1 MTSRKILVTGVAGSL
16 GRALWRRL
24 VERKSYRVV
33 GIDIRNWLLDRP
45 ANFTFHQMDINRNRA
60 EDIFRTVRPH
70 TVVHLASI
78 RDRHVPQA
86 KRHTTNVIG
95 TQKVLGYCAK
105 YGVKKVVV
113 VSSHTVYG
121 ASPLNPSMIT
131 VDMPLK
137 AAARRGEMGD
147 LIEFDHVC
155 RSWMYE
161 HSRQRMVLL
170 RPVFA
175 LGPNIREG
183 FVYRWLNMDRV
194 PTVMGFNPMLQIL
207 HEDDV
212 AEAIN
217 CALKA
222 KARGLYNV
230 TGSSSIPVL
239 RLIRELNLPSYCVP
253 HPLLYPADGVLFK
266 LGLSPLSPGELEFLQ
281 YNCVVSG
288 SRIRKELGYKP
299 VRTLRETLALFSRTH
314 SAVIA

>member
-1 MTSRKILVTGVAGSL
+1 VTARKIIVTGIAGSL

-24 VERKSYRVV
+24 VDRKSYKVV
-33 GIDIRNWLLDRP
+33 GIDIRNWLLDKP
-45 ANFTFHQMDINRNRA
+45 ANFTFQQMDINRNRT

-78 RDRHVPQA
+78 RDRHVSKA
-86 KRHTTNVIG
+86 KRHNTNVIG

-105 YGVKKVVV
+105 YGAKKVVV

-121 ASPLNPSMIT
+121 ASPVNPSMIT

-161 HSRQRMVLL
+161 HGRAKMVLL

-183 FVYRWLNMDRV
+183 FIYRLLNMKRV
-194 PTVMGFNPMLQIL
+194 PTLMGFNPMLQIL

-212 AEAIN
+212 AEAIH

-222 KARGLYNV
+222 RARGLYNV
-230 TGSSSIPVL
+230 TGNSSIPIH
-239 RLIRELNLPSYCVP
+239 RLIAEMNLQSYSVP
-253 HPLLYPADGVLFK
+253 HPLLYPADAVLFK
-266 LGLSPLSPGELEFLQ
+266 LGFSPLTPGEFEFLQ

-288 SRIRKELGYKP
+288 ERIRKELGYKP
-299 VRTLRETLALFSRTH
+299 VRTLRETLRHFSRTH
-314 SAVIA
+314 STVVA